1 VSKKKHD
8 LTRKQARQTS
18 KCYCVNSTFGIEEIQ
33 WDDAE
38 QLCKTGHAR
47 WKRVNLIEIIR
58 NIHGPALS
66 LRVGAELAFYAGTKK
81 GKDWAGTA
89 ISDIVGRH

>member
-1 VSKKKHD
+1 VSKRKHA
-8 LTRKQARQTS
+8 LTRKQAKQTS
-18 KCYCVNSTFGIEEIQ
+18 KCFCINSTFGIEEID

-38 QLCKTGHAR
+38 QLCKTGHAK

-66 LRVGAELAFYAGTKK
+66 LRVGTELAFYAQTDK
-81 GKDWAGTA
+81 GKDWADSA
-89 ISDIVGRH
+89 IQLITGRH